1 MKFLDCKTVEG
12 RKQSC
17 REEVTPKPITQLFEI
32 LKGLVHPHVVP
43 NPFVHL
49 WNTNKDVFNDYGKIS
64 VPPLKVHSKKPFLL
78 RKVWFV
84 LMHQASMVGSSFVFR
99 RWTKVLQVWKQLSN
113 WWLSIFGW
121 TIPLIL
127 TYSCQYWHSVS
138 TIFVQWLLNYTT
150 EHCPTQFLAP
160 FIMMQFSSSNKIKKA
175 QIQYLF

>member
-1 MKFLDCKTVEG
+1 MQFLHCKTVEG

-32 LKGLVHPHVVP
+32 LKGLVHPHVIP

-49 WNTNKDVFNDYGKIS
+49 WNTNKDVFNDYGKICPS
-64 VPPLKVHSKKPFLL
+64 IECPFQKTFPASKRL
-78 RKVWFV
+78 VCS
-84 LMHQASMVGSSFVFR
+84 HASSMVGSSFVFR

-113 WWLSIFGW
+113 WWLSILGW

-127 TYSCQYWHSVS
+127 TYSCQCWHSVS